1 MGSPKPWC
9 AKGPTLAMASEK
21 WGYVGRSSNF
31 MYKQGQA
38 RGGGALGWLIVEGT
52 VYEESWVLQNRGAQ
66 KGLPWPWGV
75 KSGVT
80 LGGH

>member
-1 MGSPKPWC
+1 MVGDHYR
-9 AKGPTLAMASEK
+9 LAA
-21 WGYVGRSSNF
+21 R
-31 MYKQGQA
+31 GQA

-80 LGGH
+80 LDGHRILCTNRGKQEVVGFWVG